1 MKKNYFPGHMVLY
14 TENPKNSTNTR
25 IYGSTTGFL
34 DTWINIEK
42 LIFLYSTA
50 AKHNFYWPFGARHCC
65 YAYIT
70 QS

>member
-1 MKKNYFPGHMVLY
+1 MLESLGNIIKKRTGSRKIKNEKKNYFPGHMVLY

-50 AKHNFYWPFGARHCC
+50 A
-65 YAYIT
+65 
-70 QS
+70 